1 VICRWVPREPLGG
14 AEPPELKAWAR
25 ELSISDFLV
34 RLLWRR
40 GLSTLKDMDVFL
52 GPGLRHLEPL
62 EKWPEVIRAA
72 EVLAQALD
80 RDPKMAVWGD
90 YDVDGVTASALTLL
104 FLRKRGISP
113 ECHLPDRTE
122 EGYGLNVP
130 GVERLAEKGFRTLLT
145 VDCGIADFEAL
156 ERARELG
163 MTVVVTDHHLPGPEL
178 PPAQAILNPRLGES
192 PYPNV
197 AGVGV
202 AFLLMAAL
210 NRFLPGQPD
219 DMRQYLDLVAMGT
232 IADVVPL
239 TPENRILVK
248 NGLLL
253 LAEARRPGIFA
264 LKEASSLPPTAPMGS
279 GQVGFSL
286 GPRINAAGRLGSP
299 RTALDLLLAPD
310 LSSARPLAAELEKLN
325 RERRRIEDDI
335 LARALEQAG
344 EQSGRAGLVL
354 CDESWHQGVI
364 GIVASRVVER
374 SNRPVLLLT
383 KDGRQLKGSGRSIP
397 EFDLYQGLSECS
409 EVLSGFGGHRQAAGV
424 KVDRDR
430 VEELRQAFHAA
441 VVSQIGPDPLD
452 PSLKLEAVLGLRDVN
467 VNLVKEIDLLQPFGP
482 GNPQPIFRS
491 RPLTV
496 RKQQIF
502 GKNHVSLEVR
512 DEQAGVSMLGKAWRQ
527 ADRLTTDLTGQSV
540 LFAFTPRLNHYN
552 GMTSIDLQVRDL
564 CLAGELRS

>member
-1 VICRWVPREPLGG
+1 
-14 AEPPELKAWAR
+14 
-25 ELSISDFLV
+25 
-34 RLLWRR
+34 
-40 GLSTLKDMDVFL
+40 
-52 GPGLRHLEPL
+52 
-62 EKWPEVIRAA
+62 
-72 EVLAQALD
+72 
-80 RDPKMAVWGD
+80 
-90 YDVDGVTASALTLL
+90 
-104 FLRKRGISP
+104 
-113 ECHLPDRTE
+113 
-122 EGYGLNVP
+122 
-130 GVERLAEKGFRTLLT
+130 
-145 VDCGIADFEAL
+145 
-156 ERARELG
+156 
-163 MTVVVTDHHLPGPEL
+163 
-178 PPAQAILNPRLGES
+178 
-192 PYPNV
+192 V
-197 AGVGV
+197 AGVGA

-210 NRFLPGQPD
+210 NRLLPGQPD
-219 DMRQYLDLVAMGT
+219 DMRQYLDLVALGT

-264 LKEASSLPPTAPMGS
+264 LKEASGLPPTAPMGS

-286 GPRINAAGRLGSP
+286 APRINAAGRLGSP

-310 LSSARPLAAELEKLN
+310 LSSARPLAAELETLN

-335 LARALEQAG
+335 LDQALEQAR
-344 EQSGRAGLVL
+344 EQSDRAGLVL

-383 KDGRQLKGSGRSIP
+383 RDGGQLKGSGRSIP

-424 KVDRDR
+424 KIDRDR

-452 PSLKLEAVLGLRDVN
+452 PSLKLEAVLGLREVN
-467 VNLVKEIDLLQPFGP
+467 VSLVKEIDLLQPFGP
-482 GNPQPIFRS
+482 GNPQPVFRS

-496 RKQQIF
+496 RKQQLF